1 MIFPL
6 IYGYFLFG
14 VISAAVTYEMLPER
28 FTVPDGEPAL
38 RFLSGLLWPL
48 VGRLQD
54 FLGANATS
62 DPEFCSDNGET
73 CCTYRDGRYCCCTF
87 LYGGLCT
94 CGTTTP

>member
-38 RFLSGLLWPL
+38 RFLSGLLWPFVL
-48 VGRLQD
+48 LCAASMFTFRVTRSVFFGFVALWRHARRTGLPKATA
-54 FLGANATS
+54 LGKS
-62 DPEFCSDNGET
+62 P
-73 CCTYRDGRYCCCTF
+73 
-87 LYGGLCT
+87 
-94 CGTTTP
+94 TPKTLT